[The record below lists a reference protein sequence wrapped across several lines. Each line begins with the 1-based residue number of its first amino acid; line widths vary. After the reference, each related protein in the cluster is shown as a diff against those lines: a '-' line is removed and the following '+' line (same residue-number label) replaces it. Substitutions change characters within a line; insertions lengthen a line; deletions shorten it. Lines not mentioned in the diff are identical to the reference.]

1 MQAVAAP
8 DPPAPAPPAAAL
20 SAADLSA
27 VLLCVGDLHAGAA
40 ADDAMS
46 TLPVLI
52 LRLLSGLVRST
63 SSAFTQVDPVL
74 GESSGHMLPA
84 EPWTVEWIAPR
95 FQANVADHPVVAY
108 AARTRDGSA
117 QAISDFLTPR
127 QFHATGLYRAVF
139 GPMGIEDQLSIGMVG
154 SAGLMIGL
162 SFNRVRRGFSDRD
175 RGVLNALRPHVLQ
188 AYLSARRAQALRNA
202 DGVRRGTVV
211 DRLPVGLVCVDR
223 RGTVVWATEPA
234 GAMLASHFPDAADS
248 IHGLPHAVRVWLRRA
263 AAATGGPLLSRGS
276 GVDLQVRRCALKDGH
291 AVLLLQQ
298 TPTPSA
304 DPPPLERFG
313 LTTAEAAVMRRMAAG
328 ATVGRAAADLRVSPR
343 TVQKHL
349 ERVFHK
355 LGVNTLAAA
364 CVKVLAPA

>member
-1 MQAVAAP
+1 MEP
-8 DPPAPAPPAAAL
+8 L
-20 SAADLSA
+20 SARDSSA
-27 VLLCVGDLHAGAA
+27 VLRCVGDLHAGAA
-40 ADDAMS
+40 ADDDAMS

-52 LRLLSGLVRST
+52 LRLLSELVRST

-74 GESSGHMLPA
+74 GESSGHVLPA
-84 EPWTVEWIAPR
+84 EPWTVAWIAPR
-95 FQANVADHPVVAY
+95 FQANVADHPVIAY

-117 QAISDFLTPR
+117 KAIRDFLTPR

-139 GPMGIEDQLSIGMVG
+139 GPMGIDDQLSIGMVG
-154 SAGLMIGL
+154 SAGLFIGI

-188 AYLSARRAQALRNA
+188 AYVSARRAQALRNA
-202 DGVRRGTVV
+202 DGIRRGTVV

-223 RGTVVWATEPA
+223 RGGVAWATEPA
-234 GAMLASHFPDAADS
+234 GAMLAGHFPDAADS
-248 IHGLPHAVRVWLRRA
+248 IHGLPHAVRVWLRGA
-263 AAATGGPLLSRGS
+263 ADGPLLHRAAGL
-276 GVDLQVRRCALKDGH
+276 DLQVRRCPLKDGH

-298 TPTPSA
+298 TPTPTA
-304 DPPPLERFG
+304 GPPPLERFG
-313 LTTAEAAVMRRMAAG
+313 LTPAEAAVMRLLAAG
-328 ATVGRAAADLRVSPR
+328 ATAAGAAAELRVSPR

-364 CVKVLAPA
+364 CVKVLAAA